1 MSELLWCMQDM
12 QVRPIILNKRIEKV
26 AASHL
31 DAKSLPFD
39 AKVTDA
45 ASHYEGAHPDEVG
58 DLVSAI
64 QKSLGDKTSMGDKL
78 NIMAY
83 LERLCASAVLSD
95 FIVGSEL
102 CLMLVRMMRK
112 TKSTP
117 LRGRVAHVLGL
128 LIRHA
133 TFLPVELQ
141 GGGLVVALSEGM
153 RDRDA
158 RVRRNS
164 MAAFGELLFYMTSQ
178 VIWLFPSAILTL
190 FLLQARSTTVSFF
203 LSCLIYV
210 LNTRFH
216 AWCHRKGK
224 AETMLRGR
232 GGWTKLGNCLVA
244 QPKH

>member
-1 MSELLWCMQDM
+1 M
-12 QVRPIILNKRIEKV
+12 
-26 AASHL
+26 
-31 DAKSLPFD
+31 
-39 AKVTDA
+39 
-45 ASHYEGAHPDEVG
+45 
-58 DLVSAI
+58 VSSI
-64 QKSLGDKTSMGDKL
+64 QKSLGDKTSVGDKL

-83 LERLCASAVLSD
+83 LERLCASAALSD

-102 CLMLVRMMRK
+102 SIMLVRMMRK

-141 GGGLVVALSEGM
+141 RGGLVVALSEGM

-178 VIWLFPSAILTL
+178 VMST
-190 FLLQARSTTVSFF
+190 FLLA
-203 LSCLIYV
+203 
-210 LNTRFH
+210 
-216 AWCHRKGK
+216 
-224 AETMLRGR
+224 
-232 GGWTKLGNCLVA
+232 
-244 QPKH
+244 